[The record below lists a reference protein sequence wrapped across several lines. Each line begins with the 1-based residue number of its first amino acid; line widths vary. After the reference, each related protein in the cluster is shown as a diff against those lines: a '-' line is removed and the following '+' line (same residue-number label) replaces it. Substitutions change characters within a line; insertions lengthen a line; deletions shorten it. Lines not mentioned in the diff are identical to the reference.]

1 VRDPDMLNFMEKSL
15 GGGKVMSQKQFLDND
30 RRVLRFF
37 TRSDGKPYTVH
48 YYLADDTLE
57 IRECHY
63 PNDGTDSF
71 SVCLRRQKLPDR
83 IDVNQPGQNFIGD
96 NYLTCDEITPD
107 SDINAYGRI
116 YEITGV
122 DQFTQGFYAQ
132 NYGYNFPL
140 GSVKHDAP
148 ADPAPRVPPPYNGFG
163 DEQDTLG
170 QMYRLVPQK
179 PKKDFFKAMDN
190 SAKILR
196 FTAKFNTRV
205 PEDVDRRFIISFY
218 LADDTISVYE
228 PAQKNSGIIEGK
240 FLHRKPYCNVDNNNQ
255 VITPADMPIGGN
267 VKINGHSFHLL
278 SADEYTTN
286 YLTQFQD

>member
-1 VRDPDMLNFMEKSL
+1 MEKQL
-15 GGGKVMSQKQFLDND
+15 GGGKIQSQKQFLDND

-37 TRSDGKPYTVH
+37 TRSDDKPYTVH

-122 DQFTQGFYAQ
+122 DDFTQGYYAK
-132 NYGYNFPL
+132 NYGYQFPL
-140 GSVKHDAP
+140 GKVVHRAAAEP
-148 ADPAPRVPPPYNGFG
+148 VARQVPPYNGFG

-170 QMYRLVPQK
+170 QQYKLVPQK
-179 PKKDFFKAMDN
+179 AKVDFFKAMDN

-196 FTAKFNTRV
+196 FTARFNTRV

-218 LADDTISVYE
+218 LADDTIGVYE

-240 FLHRKPYCNVDNNNQ
+240 FLHRRKYKNVDNNNAI
-255 VITPADMPIGGN
+255 ITPSDLAIGGN
-267 VKINGHSFHLL
+267 VKVNGHSFHIL
-278 SADEYTTN
+278 SADDYTVN
-286 YLTQFQD
+286 YLNQYT